1 VHSERRPAHLRGL
14 VEFMWLFDGSM
25 TCLRERTFPNGL
37 LEIIVHLGERYRVVD
52 KGGTWVCPTTC
63 LTGLQLGH
71 LVVEAPSHRTRVLG
85 IRLTPA
91 GAYALFARP
100 MHEVTRLTVDL
111 EDLAGAAASELAER
125 CHAATTVE
133 HCFQHA
139 VQWIDARLAR
149 AVRIDPAV
157 AWTVAE
163 IRRHAGAVSIAAL
176 RERTGWSRT
185 RLSETFRAQVGVS
198 AKQYARVIRFRHVLD
213 RIHAG
218 DPSLSPLDE
227 TRGERELG
235 KGSKVGL
242 ADAAHEAGYY
252 DQPHM
257 NAEFKELSGFTPSE
271 FLAAWRYPNTV
282 SVAEA

>member
-1 VHSERRPAHLRGL
+1 MGRWVHSECRPPHLRGL
-14 VEFMWLFDGSM
+14 VEFIWLFDGSL
-25 TCLRERTFPNGL
+25 TCRRERTFPNGL
-37 LEIIVHLGERYRVVD
+37 LEIIVHLGERYRVIEER
-52 KGGTWVCPTTC
+52 GAWICPTTC

-71 LVVEAPSHRTRVLG
+71 LVVEAPSHTTKVLG

-91 GAYALFARP
+91 GAYALFSRP
-100 MHEVTRLTVDL
+100 MDEVTRLTVDL
-111 EDLAGAAASELAER
+111 EDLAGAAASELADR
-125 CHAATTVE
+125 CHDAMTVE
-133 HCFQHA
+133 ACFQR
-139 VQWIDARLAR
+139 VVRWIDARLAR

-163 IRRHAGAVSIAAL
+163 IRRLAGAVSITSL

-198 AKQYARVIRFRHVLD
+198 PKQYARVIRFRHVLD
-213 RIHAG
+213 RINAG
-218 DPSLSPLDE
+218 DLALRKGDLSLS
-227 TRGERELG
+227 
-235 KGSKVGL
+235 KVAL

-271 FLAAWRYPNTV
+271 FLASWRYPNSV
-282 SVAEA
+282 SVAED